1 MRKTKELGSFVV
13 VALALSAS
21 GWSAKEEKEVVCK
34 TCSDTGSVEKQCPVC
49 HGTKYM
55 WQCVQSKNKGWYS
68 GGSSYRYDENGNYVR
83 ARSDEGWCGYGAT
96 YKAMH
101 SNCKNTRKRISCPNC
116 LSKGRTSATRKVTVA
131 CPDCDGQG
139 TLVKTYYLVRDTRNL
154 ECNRGYIVRQLE
166 QGRECSYAQRRK
178 MTKEELADYKI
189 ENSNCKVFE
198 SEDELMAFLKNG
210 EEQKAGA
217 KWYFAI
223 RDAKNV
229 TMYDKRHALE
239 DMARGGYYSYS
250 DSNILKRKFTDEE
263 VKDFKALN
271 LNCKLFR
278 DVDEFK
284 EFMRNV
290 KPMVEGNSYGRRIE
304 EEGDP
309 VVVRRWSGDGEG
321 NGSRIVITNG
331 TRRFFRTRSSSYYGR
346 EPQQRSQL
354 SPEELKKIIDAE
366 NAHDKEMFER
376 KFGKEGLKQINN
388 SDE

>member
-1 MRKTKELGSFVV
+1 MKSTRIIGFVTV
-13 VALALSAS
+13 VLLALCAS
-21 GWSAKEEKEVVCK
+21 GKAAKEEKKVVCK
-34 TCSDTGSVEKQCPVC
+34 TCSDTGTVEMQCPVC

-55 WQCVQSKNKGWYS
+55 WRCVQGKNKGWYS
-68 GGSSYRYDENGNYVR
+68 EGSSYRYDENGNYVR
-83 ARSDEGWCGYGAT
+83 VRSDEGWCGYGAT
-96 YKAMH
+96 YKAIH

-116 LSKGRTSATRKVTVA
+116 LSKGRTSSTGKVTVA

-139 TLVKTYYLVRDTRNL
+139 TLVKTYYLVRDARNL
-154 ECNRGYIVRQLE
+154 EYNREYIVHQLE

-198 SEDELMAFLKNG
+198 SEEELMAFLKNG

-229 TMYDKRHALE
+229 TMYDKRRALE

-250 DSNILKRKFTDEE
+250 DANVLKRKFTDEE

-271 LNCKLFR
+271 PNCKMFR

-290 KPMVEGNSYGRRIE
+290 KPVAEGGSVVRRFE
-304 EEGDP
+304 EEGGP
-309 VVVRRWSGDGEG
+309 VVVRRWSGDGEEG
-321 NGSRIVITNG
+321 DSRIVITNG
-331 TRRFFRTRSSSYYGR
+331 TRRFFRTRSSSYRR
-346 EPQQRSQL
+346 EPQQQRQL

-376 KFGKEGLKQINN
+376 KFGKEGQKQINN
-388 SDE
+388 PVE